1 MGEKKKKKKTITA
14 KPAENTRQIRQ
25 YKKEKFIE
33 FFPRDEVRGN
43 ISMTCD
49 VVGISR
55 QGYYDWLEK
64 DELFREKMK
73 EAKCTTG

>member
-1 MGEKKKKKKTITA
+1 
-14 KPAENTRQIRQ
+14 
-25 YKKEKFIE
+25 
-33 FFPRDEVRGN
+33 
-43 ISMTCD
+43 MTCD